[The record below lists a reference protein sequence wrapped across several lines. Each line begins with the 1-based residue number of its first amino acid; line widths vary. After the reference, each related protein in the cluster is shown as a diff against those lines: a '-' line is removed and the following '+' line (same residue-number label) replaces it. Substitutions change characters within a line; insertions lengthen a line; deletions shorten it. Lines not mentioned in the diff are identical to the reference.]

1 MNRKIGLPVVIV
13 IAVVSFGLGAGAGIV
28 AWLALWSGDGQAS
41 VSAQER
47 APQLSLGAGS
57 QAEATE
63 ESAASSGTSSVPAPR
78 LSLGDPTATPTQ
90 TSAVVRLAKRLPDA
104 DQQQTPLPAGTPTP
118 TPTPTPAPVEASITR
133 GLYRINSAASLV
145 SFTLQ
150 EDLRGQRIDVIGTTR
165 DVGGDFIVDFVN
177 PSASVVGQIVINAR
191 TLQTD
196 NSFRNQ
202 AIRSEILKSA
212 QAAYEFITF
221 TPTSLAGLGTTP
233 AQPGSSIAFQINGD
247 LTIVDTTL
255 PVTFDAV
262 VTADEQI
269 ITGTAETVVR
279 WADFGLRIPSVPG
292 VSNITDEVTLAISFS
307 ADLVEAEGAS
317 AAVDFSQALF
327 RINDQS
333 LVSFTLQEDLR
344 GQRIDV
350 VGTTNQVGGDIIVDA
365 VQPENSIVGQIVI
378 NARTLQTDNSFRNQA
393 IRSEILK
400 SAQAAYEFI
409 TFTPTAITGL
419 EGASVAIDAP
429 LTFQITGDLKIVDT
443 TLPVTFD
450 VEATINADKQLT
462 GTATTVVRWADFGL
476 RIPNVPGVSNIT
488 DEVTLAINF
497 VADVVEQR

>member
-1 MNRKIGLPVVIV
+1 MNRKIGLPVVII
-13 IAVVSFGLGAGAGIV
+13 IAIVSFGLGAGAGIV

-47 APQLSLGAGS
+47 APQLSLGAGG

-63 ESAASSGTSSVPAPR
+63 ESTGSAETSSVPAPR

-90 TSAVVRLAKRLPDA
+90 TSAIARLAKRLPDA
-104 DQQQTPLPAGTPTP
+104 DQQQTPVPTAGATVTPTP
-118 TPTPTPAPVEASITR
+118 SPTPAQLPIAR

-150 EDLRGQRIDVIGTTR
+150 EDLRGQRVDVVGTTS
-165 DVGGDFIVDFVN
+165 DVGGDFIVDFAN
-177 PSASVVGQIVINAR
+177 PAASAVGQIVINAR

-196 NSFRNQ
+196 NNFRNQ
-202 AIRSEILKSA
+202 AIRSEILRSA
-212 QAAYEFITF
+212 QADYEFIIF
-221 TPTSLAGLGTTP
+221 TPTSLAGLGTAP
-233 AQPGSSIAFQINGD
+233 VALGSTVSFQINGD

-262 VTADEQI
+262 VTVDQNV
-269 ITGTAETVVR
+269 ITGTATTVVR

-292 VSNITDEVTLAISFS
+292 VANITDEVTLAISFT
-307 ADLVEAEGAS
+307 ADLVEAEGAG
-317 AAVDFSQALF
+317 AAVNFSQALF

-333 LVSFTLQEDLR
+333 LVRFTLQEDLR

-365 VQPENSIVGQIVI
+365 VQPEASQVGQIVI
-378 NARTLQTDNSFRNQA
+378 NARTLETDNNFRNQA

-400 SAQAAYEFI
+400 SAQADYEFI
-409 TFTPTAITGL
+409 TFTPTAISGL
-419 EGASVAIDAP
+419 EDASVAVDTP

-443 TLPVTFD
+443 TLPVTFE
-450 VEATINADKQLT
+450 VEATITADNQLV

-476 RIPNVPGVSNIT
+476 RIPSVPGVANIT
-488 DEVTLAINF
+488 DEVTLAIDF